1 MEKNLIL
8 DPQVGQV
15 KGSLSPIVLTLAT
28 ALFTLFTLE

>member
-1 MEKNLIL
+1 MFLYISFSQGKDL
-8 DPQVGQV
+8 